1 MLKKQILLLEKT
13 RYFIKMINILVFLIF
28 ISICLS
34 NCQNE
39 SQSWS
44 STPKPHIINLRRFAI
59 FQMRRIREI
68 IKAHEL
74 LQKQRDELDKKE
86 LERKNNEI
94 LKEETTRRK
103 IYEKYLLA
111 SQSSSRFLHDFHSSL
126 FL

>member
-13 RYFIKMINILVFLIF
+13 RNFIKMLNILVFLIF

-94 LKEETTRRK
+94 LKEETNRRK